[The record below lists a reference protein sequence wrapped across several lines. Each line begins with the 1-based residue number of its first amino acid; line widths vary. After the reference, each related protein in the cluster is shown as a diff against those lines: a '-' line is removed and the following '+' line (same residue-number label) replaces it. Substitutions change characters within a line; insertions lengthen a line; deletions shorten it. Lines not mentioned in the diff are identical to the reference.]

1 MANATKKPVKT
12 PASAAKKTRPDVPK
26 KTSATPAKAA
36 AASKTGRSLSQ
47 ARIKKGET
55 AGAKTTSKPAS
66 ASGVKPVPKAA
77 SRQASV
83 QVKASV
89 TNKKSDTKAAS
100 RSAREPIKRG
110 APAPAGVRQT
120 TDAAALAAIDTSGY
134 VLPTVKVPGRRG
146 RKPKEFQP
154 ENDEVAALNAVE
166 RAELKAA
173 DKARAKD
180 RRAKEK
186 ALLKD
191 AFSSDTEA
199 SEEELERRRQKL
211 KTLIKL
217 GKERGFLTYSEINDH
232 LPDNIVD
239 PEAIEGIIGTF
250 NDMGIAV
257 YEHAPDAESL
267 LLSDSVPNVASD
279 DDADAAAEAALS
291 TVDSDFGRTTDPV
304 RMYMREMGSVEL
316 LTREGEIEIAKRIEE
331 GLKDMIQ
338 AISACPT
345 TIDEILAS
353 ADRIARDE
361 MKIDEIVD
369 GLVDPNAVETTT
381 MPAPAPAVAASDDDS
396 EEDGEDG
403 EEQEEEEDNSGSG
416 AAGFSAEQLEQLKR
430 DALAK
435 FDTIAQQF
443 DKMRK
448 AFEKEGYKSKPYV
461 KAQEAISNELLGI
474 RFTAKVVEKLC
485 DTLRGQVDEV
495 RHIEKQILEVAVNRC
510 GMPRAHFIKVFPG
523 NETNLA
529 WIDGEVATGAEYS
542 DVLSRNVPAIKEL
555 QQKLIDLQARVVL
568 PLPDLRG
575 INKKMSAG
583 EMKARKAKREMT
595 EANLRLV
602 ISIAKKYTNRGLQFL
617 DLIQEGNIG
626 LMKAVDK
633 FEYRRGY
640 KFSTYATWWIRQA
653 ITRSIADQARTI
665 RIPVHMIETINKMN
679 RISRQILQETG
690 AEPDPATLAVK
701 MEMPEDKIRKI
712 MKIAKEPISME
723 TPIGDDDDSHLGD
736 FIEDNNTLA
745 PSDAALHASMRG
757 VVKDVLDSLT
767 PREAKVLRMR
777 FGIEMSTDHTLEE
790 VGKQFDVTRE
800 RIRQI
805 EAKALR
811 KLRHPSRS
819 DKLKSF
825 LEGN

>member
-1 MANATKKPVKT
+1 V
-12 PASAAKKTRPDVPK
+12 S
-26 KTSATPAKAA
+26 
-36 AASKTGRSLSQ
+36 
-47 ARIKKGET
+47 
-55 AGAKTTSKPAS
+55 
-66 ASGVKPVPKAA
+66 
-77 SRQASV
+77 
-83 QVKASV
+83 
-89 TNKKSDTKAAS
+89 
-100 RSAREPIKRG
+100 
-110 APAPAGVRQT
+110 QT

-134 VLPTVKVPGRRG
+134 VLPSVKVPGRRG

-154 ENDEVAALNAVE
+154 ENDEVAALNTIE

-173 DKARAKD
+173 DKAKAKD
-180 RRAKEK
+180 RKAKEK

-191 AFSSDTEA
+191 AFAADSEA
-199 SEEELERRRQKL
+199 SEEELESRRQKL
-211 KTLIKL
+211 KALIKS
-217 GKERGFLTYSEINDH
+217 GKERGFLTYAEINDH
-232 LPDNIVD
+232 LPENIVD

-257 YEHAPDAESL
+257 YEHAPDAETL
-267 LLSDSVPNVASD
+267 LLSDNVASATSD
-279 DDADAAAEAALS
+279 DEAEAAAEAALS

-316 LTREGEIEIAKRIEE
+316 LTREGEIEIAKRIED

-338 AISACPT
+338 AISACPV
-345 TIDEILAS
+345 TIAEILTVAKRIDDDEI
-353 ADRIARDE
+353 
-361 MKIDEIVD
+361 KIDEIVD
-369 GLVDPNAVETTT
+369 GMVADADE
-381 MPAPAPAVAASDDDS
+381 AASGAVAASA
-396 EEDGEDG
+396 DG
-403 EEQEEEEDNSGSG
+403 EEEDEDEADEEEEEEEEEAAASPG
-416 AAGFSAEQLEQLKR
+416 AAGYSAEQLEALKVS
-430 DALAK
+430 ALEK
-435 FDTIAQQF
+435 FDLIAQQF

-448 AFEKEGYKSKPYV
+448 AFEKDGYNSKAYV
-461 KAQEAISNELLGI
+461 KAQESISNELLGI

-495 RHIEKQILEVAVNRC
+495 RHIEKQILDVAVNRC

-523 NETNLA
+523 NETNLE
-529 WIDGEVATGAEYS
+529 WVDGEVAAGHAYS
-542 DVLSRNVPAIKEL
+542 AILSRNIPTIKEL
-555 QQKLIDLQARVVL
+555 QQRLIDLQARVVL
-568 PLPDLRG
+568 PLHDLRN
-575 INKKMSAG
+575 INRQMAAG

-825 LEGN
+825 LEGSS